1 MTTTPNLGLTQ
12 YAGTDTMNFLTQY
25 NADMVKIDDS
35 AKMSKAIG
43 SDYIYSYTTPPSY
56 SGGTVTVY
64 SGTKYIP
71 AYGRDANGNINQT
84 IYTLSTNKTISLTG
98 TADYNIYIDET
109 QTLSSVLT
117 SNFSIV
123 SFISNLPTTVATTAP
138 YVYYVI
144 NEHRYYYTSGST
156 TASWQAKI
164 YCKVASVRVVSSII
178 QSFKPNLQL
187 NLAQKI
193 GKDKLLFTMADVN
206 ANTDKEFVPS
216 AVAVKELLATLGVD
230 YITSKGTTGNWN
242 WVKWHSG
249 KVELGGIFTSAFGVG
264 TVWGTGGLYFH
275 KTSAPIAFP
284 FTVNNARAN
293 INQNGALLNSV
304 LGTEITT
311 SQIDFYTFNAISGTL
326 TSAQAGV
333 WCINVVGTYT
343 VG

>member
-1 MTTTPNLGLTQ
+1 MATTTLGLTQ
-12 YAGTDTMNFLTQY
+12 YAGTDIMNFLTQY

-56 SGGTVTVY
+56 TGGTVTVY

-71 AYGRDANGNINQT
+71 AYGKDANIDIKQT
-84 IYTLSTNKTISLTG
+84 IYTCSTNKTISLTG
-98 TADYNIYIDET
+98 TADYDIYIDET

-117 SNFSIV
+117 SNFNIV
-123 SFISNLPTTVATTAP
+123 SFMADLPTTVATTGT
-138 YVYYVI
+138 YVYYVV
-144 NEHRYYYTSGST
+144 NENRYYYTTGST
-156 TASWQAKI
+156 TASWVTKI
-164 YCKVASVRVVSSII
+164 YCRVCSTRVVSSAITY
-178 QSFKPNLQL
+178 FKPNLQL

-206 ANTDKEFVPS
+206 SNTDKEFVPS
-216 AVAVKELLATLGVD
+216 AVAVKELYSTLSVD
-230 YITSKGTTGNWN
+230 YITSKGTTSGWN
-242 WVKWHSG
+242 WVKWASG
-249 KVELGGIFTSAFGVG
+249 KVYLGGIFTSAFGTG
-264 TVWGTGGLYFH
+264 TAWGTGGLYFH
-275 KTSAPIAFP
+275 KTSSPIAFP

-311 SQIDFYTFNAISGTL
+311 SQIDFYTLNAISGTL

-333 WCINVVGTYT
+333 WCINVIGTYV